1 MTYHP
6 SVVSLIPH
14 IILIVAL
21 IFAIGSYVV
30 NGIALFLMGRKAGI
44 SWAWVAWIPGAQ
56 NFVIAK
62 MARWKAWPLFPILT
76 LVWAVLIVPSGLAL
90 MGISDSYVNV
100 HQSITFSPMA
110 PLPPVASMHP
120 VTVTSMSSGPTTV
133 MHGVFPWILAVIPV
147 IEGIAILFAVFAMIQ
162 EGQVLERFGYS
173 YAWIMWNFLPVIGTI
188 VFFVILLRIAFRKE
202 VQYHE
207 SGMRTVFGSQVKG
220 SEI

>member
-30 NGIALFLMGRKAGI
+30 NGIAIFLLGRKAGI

-62 MARWKAWPLFPILT
+62 MARWKAWALFPILT
-76 LVWAVLIVPSGLAL
+76 LVGVVVSMTAQMIFIGIVQFMSKSAVSPLMPHPAMPTSTVIVMMIIMFLIESV
-90 MGISDSYVNV
+90 
-100 HQSITFSPMA
+100 
-110 PLPPVASMHP
+110 
-120 VTVTSMSSGPTTV
+120 V
-133 MHGVFPWILAVIPV
+133 MLV
-147 IEGIAILFAVFAMIQ
+147 AVFTMIQ

-173 YAWIMWNFLPVIGTI
+173 YAWIMWNFLPLIGTI

-202 VQYHE
+202 VQYQVQ
-207 SGMRTVFGSQVKG
+207 GTRTVFGSMIRG

>member
-76 LVWAVLIVPSGLAL
+76 LVGAGIAMTAQMIFIGIGIGIVQFMSKSSASASLPHPAIPST
-90 MGISDSYVNV
+90 GI
-100 HQSITFSPMA
+100 
-110 PLPPVASMHP
+110 
-120 VTVTSMSSGPTTV
+120 V
-133 MHGVFPWILAVIPV
+133 MMIIMFL
-147 IEGIAILFAVFAMIQ
+147 IEGVVMLVAVFAMIQ

-173 YAWIMWNFLPVIGTI
+173 YAWIMWNFLPAFGTI

-202 VQYHE
+202 IQYQA
-207 SGMRTVFGSQVKG
+207 SGMRTVFGSMIRG

>member
-30 NGIALFLMGRKAGI
+30 NGIAIFLMGRKAGI

-62 MARWKAWPLFPILT
+62 MARWKAWALFPILT
-76 LVWAVLIVPSGLAL
+76 LVGVVVSMTAQMIFIGIGQFMSKSAASPLLPHPTMPSTVIV
-90 MGISDSYVNV
+90 MMISM
-100 HQSITFSPMA
+100 F
-110 PLPPVASMHP
+110 L
-120 VTVTSMSSGPTTV
+120 
-133 MHGVFPWILAVIPV
+133 
-147 IEGIAILFAVFAMIQ
+147 IEGVVMLVAVFTMIQ
-162 EGQVLERFGYS
+162 WGQVLERFGYS
-173 YAWIMWNFLPVIGTI
+173 YAWLMWNFLPVIGTI
-188 VFFVILLRIAFRKE
+188 VFFVILLRIAFRNE
-202 VQYHE
+202 VQYQVQ
-207 SGMRTVFGSQVKG
+207 GTRTVFGSLIRG

>member
-30 NGIALFLMGRKAGI
+30 NGLALFLMGRKAGI

-62 MARWKAWPLFPILT
+62 MARWKAWALFPILT
-76 LVWAVLIVPSGLAL
+76 LVGAGIAMTAQMIFIGIGIVQFMSKSSA
-90 MGISDSYVNV
+90 SAS
-100 HQSITFSPMA
+100 
-110 PLPPVASMHP
+110 LPHP
-120 VTVTSMSSGPTTV
+120 ARIV
-133 MHGVFPWILAVIPV
+133 MMIIMFL
-147 IEGIAILFAVFAMIQ
+147 IEGVVMLVAVFAMIQ

-173 YAWIMWNFLPVIGTI
+173 YAWMMWNFLPVIGNI

-202 VQYHE
+202 VQYQAN
-207 SGMRTVFGSQVKG
+207 GIRTVFGSQIRELG
-220 SEI
+220 

>member
-21 IFAIGSYVV
+21 IFAIGSYVM
-30 NGIALFLMGRKAGI
+30 NGIAIFLLGRKAGI

-76 LVWAVLIVPSGLAL
+76 LVGAGIAMTAQMIFIGIVQFMSKSSASASLPHPAIPST
-90 MGISDSYVNV
+90 GI
-100 HQSITFSPMA
+100 
-110 PLPPVASMHP
+110 
-120 VTVTSMSSGPTTV
+120 V
-133 MHGVFPWILAVIPV
+133 MMIIMFL
-147 IEGIAILFAVFAMIQ
+147 IEGVVMLVAVFAMIQ
-162 EGQVLERFGYS
+162 EGQVLEQFGYS

-202 VQYHE
+202 IQYQA
-207 SGMRTVFGSQVKG
+207 SGMRTVFGSMIRG